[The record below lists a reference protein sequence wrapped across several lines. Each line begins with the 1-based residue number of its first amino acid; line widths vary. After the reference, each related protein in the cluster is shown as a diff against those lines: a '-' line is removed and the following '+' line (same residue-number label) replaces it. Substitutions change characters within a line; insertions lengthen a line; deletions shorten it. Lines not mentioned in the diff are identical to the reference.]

1 MTVWI
6 NGNEDAT
13 TFVTAYG
20 HRATEKCDGFGTK
33 VAKLG
38 KLLKHLYQMR
48 FMPIKNTIYIYNM
61 SIVLYISPYP
71 LSPEGRNTH
80 KQILAAMCIFYF
92 QFEN

>member
-20 HRATEKCDGFGTK
+20 HSATEKCDGFGTK

-48 FMPIKNTIYIYNM
+48 FMPTKNIYIY
-61 SIVLYISPYP
+61 IYIY
-71 LSPEGRNTH
+71 
-80 KQILAAMCIFYF
+80 IYI
-92 QFEN
+92 